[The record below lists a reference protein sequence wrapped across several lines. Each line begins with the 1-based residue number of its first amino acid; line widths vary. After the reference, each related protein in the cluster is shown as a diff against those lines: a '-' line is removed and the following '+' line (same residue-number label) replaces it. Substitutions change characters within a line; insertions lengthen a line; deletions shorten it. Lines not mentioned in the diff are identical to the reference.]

1 MYHIT
6 LYENGIFC
14 TNVGGGVPTLPEAI
28 EQIKR
33 TADTL
38 QATELD
44 DYFGYKFD
52 RAGTTCALIVT
63 DRWNMPIKQEKN
75 EEG

>member
-1 MYHIT
+1 MYNIT

-14 TNVGGGVPTLPEAI
+14 TNIGGEVPTLTEAI

-33 TADTL
+33 ISATL
-38 QATELD
+38 NAEELD
-44 DYFGYKFD
+44 GYFGYKFD

-63 DRWNMPIKQEKN
+63 DRWNFPIKTI
-75 EEG
+75 EEE